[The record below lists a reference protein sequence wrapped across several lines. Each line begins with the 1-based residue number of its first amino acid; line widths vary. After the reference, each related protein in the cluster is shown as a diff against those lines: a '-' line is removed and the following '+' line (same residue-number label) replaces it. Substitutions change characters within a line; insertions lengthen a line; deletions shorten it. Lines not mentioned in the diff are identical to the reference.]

1 MSRIKVNSIA
11 NRLDDGPP
19 EFPNSAIVPDGGT
32 IVLNGNLNVGVATV
46 GLITATDINATT
58 INASGGFSGD
68 GSGLTG
74 LPIASQSKVIALKRI
89 LGYDEYRA

>member
-1 MSRIKVNSIA
+1 MAQDSKILVDSITDINGTGA
-11 NRLDDGPP
+11 VS
-19 EFPNSAIVPDGGT
+19 FPNSAIVPDGGT

-74 LPIASQSKVIALKRI
+74 LPIVDDAKAIALTLI
-89 LGYDEYRA
+89 T